1 MVDARARGTVH
12 GFTTNPTLMRKA
24 GITDYKAFA
33 HKAIAAIPDLPIS
46 FEVFSDDFETMEREA
61 REIASWGGDT
71 YVKIPITNTKGESA
85 APLIRKLSKER
96 FSLNVTAMF
105 TLDQVETVAAAVDAA
120 ARTIVSVFAGRI
132 ADTGVDPVPLM
143 TQAVEILKPLPKA
156 ELLWASP
163 REVLNVVQAEECGC
177 HIITAT
183 PGHHRQDRRC
193 SERIWASTRSKPLRC
208 STTMLV
214 QPASSSFDRMQPLAA
229 ARRRSISVIVPVY
242 KEERNIR
249 PFLERPVPILE
260 RLGTLRDHLLS
271 RSVSR
276 PHRGGDPRGD
286 RRATSGIG
294 LLVFSRR
301 FGQPA
306 ATMAGILNC
315 RGALVRRHRRRS
327 ARPARD

>member
-1 MVDARARGTVH
+1 MKKLRVKLFQDGADLGAMIEAKKRGVVS

-24 GITDYKAFA
+24 GVTDYKAFA
-33 HKAIAAIPDLPIS
+33 QKAIAAIPDLPIS

-85 APLIRKLSKER
+85 AALIRKLSAEK

-105 TLDQVETVAAAVDAA
+105 TLDQVEAVAAAAHPD

-143 TQAVEILKPLPKA
+143 SKSVAILKRLPRA

-183 PGHHRQDRRC
+183 PDIVAKITLFDKDLRQYSLETVKMFYEDAR
-193 SERIWASTRSKPLRC
+193 AAGFK
-208 STTMLV
+208 LV
-214 QPASSSFDRMQPLAA
+214 
-229 ARRRSISVIVPVY
+229 
-242 KEERNIR
+242 
-249 PFLERPVPILE
+249 
-260 RLGTLRDHLLS
+260 
-271 RSVSR
+271 
-276 PHRGGDPRGD
+276 
-286 RRATSGIG
+286 
-294 LLVFSRR
+294 
-301 FGQPA
+301 
-306 ATMAGILNC
+306 
-315 RGALVRRHRRRS
+315 
-327 ARPARD
+327 